1 MDNILRRPMF
11 RGGRVENRGTG
22 ITSALGYADGGRI
35 GFNVGGYPPLVGSS
49 YGKDFTM
56 TRLPART
63 AGVPMVIPQAA
74 TTGRELMVIPQSGSM
89 GGGTTGGN
97 LLRGGSSLAR
107 YLTPTFAPTIG
118 IASLLNPETEEE
130 QKAIADLEEGTGMSG
145 EAIDPELYN
154 LLSTEVGKT
163 RAAED
168 RVFSKGSTGVLERI
182 YNTLNPTTS
191 EINRRLQERATE
203 KPLVDIISNYL
214 TDIRKPASAADLT
227 YRNEEEKQAA
237 IAKEKL
243 IEKIK
248 NENEANVADKI
259 NKITTDTTTVEVPE
273 KSNRDVMNEYMDM
286 FKSVL
291 GSDQDELTR
300 QKYLELAKFG
310 TNLLAQGGGKRSTLE
325 KIGAAGT
332 QSIEGLS
339 KIAAQERASD
349 KQIKLAGLQA
359 ALKEMDPGTVGKAV
373 NDLKKLV
380 PRERGESIKD
390 YNQRITSMAIETGT
404 GAATRAKVE
413 SDKFERLSNNLVTSE
428 IVGDEI
434 SGDRAAET
442 IKRYKISLNDL
453 GQDATTAKQDKKY
466 YIKKDGTIY
475 RYDAKKNSGILPGEP
490 GF

>member
-1 MDNILRRPMF
+1 MNNILRRPLF
-11 RGGRVENRGTG
+11 RGGRVEKRGGG
-22 ITSALGYADGGRI
+22 ITSALGYANGGRI

-74 TTGRELMVIPQSGSM
+74 TTGRELMVIPQSG
-89 GGGTTGGN
+89 TTGGS

-168 RVFSKGSTGVLERI
+168 RVFSEGSTGVLQRI
-182 YNTLNPTTS
+182 YDTLNPSAETILS
-191 EINRRLQERATE
+191 RLQESQKQE
-203 KPLVDIISNYL
+203 GEPIIK
-214 TDIRKPASAADLT
+214 TQA
-227 YRNEEEKQAA
+227 YREEEAA
-237 IAKEKL
+237 RTKLEEKL
-243 IEKIK
+243 AKQLEEK
-248 NENEANVADKI
+248 NEANVADKI
-259 NKITTDTTTVEVPE
+259 NKITTDATTIEVPE

-428 IVGDEI
+428 IVRDDI

>member
-11 RGGRVENRGTG
+11 RGGRVENRGGG

-74 TTGRELMVIPQSGSM
+74 TTGRELMVIPQSG
-89 GGGTTGGN
+89 TTGGS

-168 RVFSKGSTGVLERI
+168 RVFSEGSTGVLQRI
-182 YNTLNPTTS
+182 YDTLNPSAETILS
-191 EINRRLQERATE
+191 RLQESQKQE
-203 KPLVDIISNYL
+203 GEPIIK
-214 TDIRKPASAADLT
+214 TQA
-227 YRNEEEKQAA
+227 YREEEAARTKLEEQLAKQLK
-237 IAKEKL
+237 AK
-243 IEKIK
+243 
-248 NENEANVADKI
+248 NEANVADKI

-380 PRERGESIKD
+380 PREQGESIKD

-413 SDKFERLSNNLVTSE
+413 SDKFDRLSNNLVTSE
-428 IVGDEI
+428 IVRDEI

>member
-74 TTGRELMVIPQSGSM
+74 TTGRELMVIPQSG
-89 GGGTTGGN
+89 TTGGS

-168 RVFSKGSTGVLERI
+168 RVFSEGSTGVLQRI
-182 YNTLNPTTS
+182 YDTLNPSAETILS
-191 EINRRLQERATE
+191 RLQESQKQE
-203 KPLVDIISNYL
+203 GEPIIK
-214 TDIRKPASAADLT
+214 TQA
-227 YRNEEEKQAA
+227 YREEEAARTKLEEQLAKQLK
-237 IAKEKL
+237 AK
-243 IEKIK
+243 
-248 NENEANVADKI
+248 NEANVADKI

-380 PRERGESIKD
+380 PREQGESIKD

-413 SDKFERLSNNLVTSE
+413 SDKFDRLSNNLVTSE